1 MSGIVILY
9 LEKLI
14 FSNKQRDN
22 QKRVFTK
29 TLYLRVSNELL
40 K

>member
-1 MSGIVILY
+1 MSY

-29 TLYLRVSNELL
+29 TLYVREMNY
-40 K
+40 